1 MIADHYVGESQLL
14 TNGSEENLLKLAEL
28 RGEMTDEESARWTKI
43 KSDFLRNKAMGGDDA
58 DVGGKV
64 IGQLVDLVGGVKSL
78 SENAEQSNQLREQD
92 KLQRLESEALRRSEE
107 QPYEAASIEQLQG
120 LNQSLSQFTS
130 VVSAGM
136 KYIAQQSSQKEVPK
150 VEVINQPVPGLD
162 KILKALADT
171 MENSIFPMV
180 RSMDRK
186 IDIDLKTHDKMKEI
200 STQLRALET
209 EYRTKK

>member
-1 MIADHYVGESQLL
+1 
-14 TNGSEENLLKLAEL
+14 
-28 RGEMTDEESARWTKI
+28 
-43 KSDFLRNKAMGGDDA
+43 
-58 DVGGKV
+58 
-64 IGQLVDLVGGVKSL
+64 
-78 SENAEQSNQLREQD
+78 
-92 KLQRLESEALRRSEE
+92 
-107 QPYEAASIEQLQG
+107 
-120 LNQSLSQFTS
+120 
-130 VVSAGM
+130 M
-136 KYIAQQSSQKEVPK
+136 KYIAQQSSQREVPK

>member
-1 MIADHYVGESQLL
+1 
-14 TNGSEENLLKLAEL
+14 
-28 RGEMTDEESARWTKI
+28 
-43 KSDFLRNKAMGGDDA
+43 
-58 DVGGKV
+58 
-64 IGQLVDLVGGVKSL
+64 
-78 SENAEQSNQLREQD
+78 
-92 KLQRLESEALRRSEE
+92 
-107 QPYEAASIEQLQG
+107 
-120 LNQSLSQFTS
+120 
-130 VVSAGM
+130 M

-209 EYRTKK
+209 EYRMKK

>member
-1 MIADHYVGESQLL
+1 
-14 TNGSEENLLKLAEL
+14 
-28 RGEMTDEESARWTKI
+28 
-43 KSDFLRNKAMGGDDA
+43 
-58 DVGGKV
+58 
-64 IGQLVDLVGGVKSL
+64 
-78 SENAEQSNQLREQD
+78 
-92 KLQRLESEALRRSEE
+92 
-107 QPYEAASIEQLQG
+107 
-120 LNQSLSQFTS
+120 
-130 VVSAGM
+130 M

-200 STQLRALET
+200 STQLRALEI
-209 EYRTKK
+209 EFGAKK